1 MSSSKFCVIEFGDG
15 GGGVSVIRQEWLTT
29 RKKHSVWPPV
39 KVQNKFNKCL
49 EGSILPDDTWSSFT
63 IKRVFYETDD
73 LSKAREKAKQAETE
87 SEVESEWGERRRRKK
102 TKRIYGSDDSNE
114 NSEDSIIRYPITRPP
129 STPSSHTNSD
139 VTLIT
144 HDNKPEITL
153 PNISSLDLTLV
164 DPSSH
169 SLDIIAKRLASIEI
183 EIKEINISQQEIL
196 QRVRSSST
204 IKPFETLPEE
214 IKLPCDNIES
224 LNSIETWIVT
234 DKNAKQLVTYLSFVG
249 GSKVPT
255 ITRRILEKLFTN
267 KLALLYNWTGK
278 NAKLPLKNMQLIKVI
293 RDAVR
298 HNKIAEKATD
308 SEILAEF

>member
-1 MSSSKFCVIEFGDG
+1 MIKFHV
-15 GGGVSVIRQEWLTT
+15 VH
-29 RKKHSVWPPV
+29 KHP
-39 KVQNKFNKCL
+39 QCNL
-49 EGSILPDDTWSSFT
+49 
-63 IKRVFYETDD
+63 DD

-87 SEVESEWGERRRRKK
+87 SEVESERGERRRRKK
-102 TKRIYGSDDSNE
+102 TKRIYDSDDSNE
-114 NSEDSIIRYPITRPP
+114 NSEDSIICYPITRPP

-144 HDNKPEITL
+144 HDNEPEITL

-169 SLDIIAKRLASIEI
+169 SL
-183 EIKEINISQQEIL
+183 
-196 QRVRSSST
+196 
-204 IKPFETLPEE
+204 
-214 IKLPCDNIES
+214 
-224 LNSIETWIVT
+224 

-267 KLALLYNWTGK
+267 KLALLYNWTGE
-278 NAKLPLKNMQLIKVI
+278 NVKLPLKNMQLIKVI
-293 RDAVR
+293 RDAIR

-308 SEILAEF
+308 SEIQEVIANWFRFTKDRNGGRETRRTIQKTATCTKESTIKE